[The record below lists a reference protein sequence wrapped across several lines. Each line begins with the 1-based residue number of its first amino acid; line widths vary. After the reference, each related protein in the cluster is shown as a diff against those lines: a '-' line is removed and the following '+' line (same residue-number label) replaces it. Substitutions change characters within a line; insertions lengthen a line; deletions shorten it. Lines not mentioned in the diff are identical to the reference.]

1 MTNRSSPGAILALI
15 IVVAV
20 AGAALGSV
28 FLPRYFPQYF
38 SSGPLAPSP
47 SSPPP
52 QVASPEPSTPPSTP
66 PAPAGPSP
74 AAPSA
79 PTPGAQSTS
88 PPVADENVVIRVVD
102 RIRPAVVNIDT
113 VAQVQTFFG
122 VFPQQGAGSGVI
134 VGPEGLIL
142 TNNHVVEGAQQ
153 IKVTLLSGKTF
164 PGRIVGRDP
173 FSDLAVIR
181 VETTERLPAATLGR
195 SSALRVGQM
204 AVAVGN
210 PFGLGHTVTVGVIS
224 ALNRS
229 IQVPNLVIENL
240 IQTDAAINPGNSGG
254 ALADSSGALIGIN
267 TAIVQQAQGI
277 GFAIPIDTARA
288 IMDQL
293 ISQGRVVRPYAGL
306 VWGGDVDANIARQY
320 NLAVDHG
327 VIVRE
332 VDATGP
338 AAKAGIKQG
347 DIIVAVDGRRV
358 NNWNDFI
365 RELFTKRP
373 GDRVRVE
380 IARTGDRRT
389 VEMTLAERPQ

>member
-1 MTNRSSPGAILALI
+1 MTNRSSPGAILALL

-38 SSGPLAPSP
+38 SSGVLAP
-47 SSPPP
+47 
-52 QVASPEPSTPPSTP
+52 PEQTP
-66 PAPAGPSP
+66 
-74 AAPSA
+74 APSA
-79 PTPGAQSTS
+79 PAAPPS
-88 PPVADENVVIRVVD
+88 PPPAPPPGSSPPAAEESAVIRVVE
-102 RIRPAVVNIDT
+102 RIRPSVVNIDT

-134 VGPEGLIL
+134 VSQDGLVL
-142 TNNHVVEGAQQ
+142 TNNHVVEGTQQ

-164 PGRIVGRDP
+164 PGRVIGRDP
-173 FSDLAVIR
+173 FSDLAVVK
-181 VETTERLPAATLGR
+181 VETSERLPAAALGR
-195 SSALRVGQM
+195 SSTLRVGQM

-277 GFAIPIDTARA
+277 GFAIPIDTARV

-293 ISQGRVVRPYAGL
+293 ISRGRVVRPYAGL

-327 VIVRE
+327 IIVRE
-332 VDATGP
+332 VDADGP
-338 AAKAGIKQG
+338 AARAGIRQG
-347 DIIVAVDGRRV
+347 DIIVALDGRRID
-358 NNWNDFI
+358 NWNDFI
-365 RELFTKRP
+365 RELFTKKP

-380 IARTGDRRT
+380 IARDGDRRT
-389 VEMTLAERPQ
+389 VDLTLAERPR

>member
-1 MTNRSSPGAILALI
+1 MKNRSSPGAILALL

-28 FLPRYFPQYF
+28 FLPRYFPQLF
-38 SSGPLAPSP
+38 QSGIFAPREQS
-47 SSPPP
+47 
-52 QVASPEPSTPPSTP
+52 QA
-66 PAPAGPSP
+66 P
-74 AAPSA
+74 AAPSVPSA
-79 PTPGAQSTS
+79 PPGGPSAATAPAPSVQPAL
-88 PPVADENVVIRVVD
+88 PPPSAVPPAAEENAVIRVVD
-102 RIRPAVVNIDT
+102 HIRPSVVNIDT

-134 VGPEGLIL
+134 VSPEGLIL

-164 PGRIVGRDP
+164 SGRIVGRDP
-173 FSDLAVIR
+173 FSDLAVIK
-181 VETTERLPAATLGR
+181 VETNDPLPAATLGR
-195 SSALRVGQM
+195 SSTLRVGQM

-254 ALADSSGALIGIN
+254 ALADSSGSLIGIN

-277 GFAIPIDTARA
+277 GFAIPIDTARV

-293 ISQGRVVRPYAGL
+293 ISRGRVVRPYAGL
-306 VWGGDVDANIARQY
+306 IWGGDVDVNIARQY

-327 VIVRE
+327 VIVRD
-332 VDATGP
+332 VAANGP
-338 AAKAGIKQG
+338 AARAGIRQG
-347 DIIVAVDGRRV
+347 DIIVAVDGRQV

-365 RELFTKRP
+365 RELFTKKP

-380 IARTGDRRT
+380 VARNGDRRT
-389 VEMTLAERPQ
+389 VEMTLTERPQ

>member
-1 MTNRSSPGAILALI
+1 MTNRSSPGAILALL

-28 FLPRYFPQYF
+28 FLPRFFPQYF
-38 SSGPLAPSP
+38 SSGVFAPP
-47 SSPPP
+47 EQSPPP
-52 QVASPEPSTPPSTP
+52 VPGAPSTPATPPSTP
-66 PAPAGPSP
+66 PGPPAAQPAPAPL
-74 AAPSA
+74 PSA
-79 PTPGAQSTS
+79 PAPPAAEESTI
-88 PPVADENVVIRVVD
+88 IRVVE
-102 RIRPAVVNIDT
+102 RIRPSVVNIDT

-134 VGPEGLIL
+134 VSQDGLIL

-153 IKVTLLSGKTF
+153 IKVTLLSGKTL

-181 VETTERLPAATLGR
+181 VETNEQLPAATLGR
-195 SSALRVGQM
+195 SSTLRVGQM

-254 ALADSSGALIGIN
+254 ALADSSGALVGIN

-277 GFAIPIDTARA
+277 GFAIPIDTARV

-293 ISQGRVVRPYAGL
+293 ISRGRVVRPYAGL
-306 VWGGDVDANIARQY
+306 VWGGDVDENMARQY

-327 VIVRE
+327 IIVRE
-332 VDATGP
+332 VDANGP
-338 AAKAGIKQG
+338 AARAGIRQG
-347 DIIVAVDGRRV
+347 DVIVALDGRRI

-365 RELFTKRP
+365 RELFTKKP

-380 IARTGDRRT
+380 IARDGDRRT
-389 VEMTLAERPQ
+389 VEMTLAERTP

>member
-1 MTNRSSPGAILALI
+1 MTNRSSPGAILALL

-28 FLPRYFPQYF
+28 FLPRFFPQYF
-38 SSGPLAPSP
+38 SSGVFAPP
-47 SSPPP
+47 EQSSPPVP
-52 QVASPEPSTPPSTP
+52 GAPSTPVTPPSTP
-66 PAPAGPSP
+66 PGPPAAQPAPAPL
-74 AAPSA
+74 PSA
-79 PTPGAQSTS
+79 PAPPAAEESTI
-88 PPVADENVVIRVVD
+88 IRVVE
-102 RIRPAVVNIDT
+102 RIRPSVVNIDT

-134 VGPEGLIL
+134 VSQDGLIL

-153 IKVTLLSGKTF
+153 IKVTLLSGKTL

-181 VETTERLPAATLGR
+181 VETNEQLPAATLGR
-195 SSALRVGQM
+195 SSTLRVGQM

-254 ALADSSGALIGIN
+254 ALADSSGALVGIN

-277 GFAIPIDTARA
+277 GFAIPIDTARV

-293 ISQGRVVRPYAGL
+293 ISRGRVVRPYAGL

-327 VIVRE
+327 IIVRE
-332 VDATGP
+332 VDANGP
-338 AAKAGIKQG
+338 AARAGIRQG
-347 DIIVAVDGRRV
+347 DVIVALDGRRI

-365 RELFTKRP
+365 RELFTKKP

-380 IARTGDRRT
+380 IARDGDRRT
-389 VEMTLAERPQ
+389 VEMTLAERTQ